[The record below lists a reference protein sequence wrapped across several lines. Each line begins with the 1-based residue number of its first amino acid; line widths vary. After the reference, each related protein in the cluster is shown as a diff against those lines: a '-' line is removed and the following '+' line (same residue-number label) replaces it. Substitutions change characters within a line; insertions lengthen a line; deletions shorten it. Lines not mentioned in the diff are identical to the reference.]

1 MHMQKAFSL
10 ENMLKNVAIR
20 QIVMIRESRDSK
32 NLMDCVKD
40 LWARKQEEMD

>member
-1 MHMQKAFSL
+1 MNRAFAL

-40 LWARKQEEMD
+40 LWDRKKEEME